1 MTFMRKMCLDA
12 TSTYVYNDAQDVLWR
27 YLFMRSRLKVISKM
41 CIYVHRGCF
50 ILTKCKM
57 SFMWSSRLQG
67 ALARARCRLVAATM
81 GANVQR
87 VLLANLGSPLL
98 ANSAYSTDCVKG
110 TAQGRKEV
118 DHCRLHAYYFYYG
131 CYYFCSSNA
140 CFSLSLWGLIYL
152 IAMFAFG

>member
-1 MTFMRKMCLDA
+1 MTFMRKMCFDA
-12 TSTYVYNDAQDVLWR
+12 NSTYVYNDAEDVLGR
-27 YLFMRSRLKVISKM
+27 YLLMRSRLKVISKM

-67 ALARARCRLVAATM
+67 ALARTRCRLVAATM

-87 VLLANLGSPLL
+87 VLLANLGSLLL
-98 ANSAYSTDCVKG
+98 ANSVYST
-110 TAQGRKEV
+110 AALHRAEKEV
-118 DHCRLHAYYFYYG
+118 DHCTLPAYYFYYS
-131 CYYFCSSNA
+131 CYYFCSNNA